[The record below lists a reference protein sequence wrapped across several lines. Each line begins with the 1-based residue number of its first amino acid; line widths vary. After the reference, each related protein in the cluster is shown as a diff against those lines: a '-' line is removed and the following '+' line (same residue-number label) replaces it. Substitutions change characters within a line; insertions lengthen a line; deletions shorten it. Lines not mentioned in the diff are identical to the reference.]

1 MNYIIDGFNLA
12 FKIVGIAPTL
22 RNGQTDLAIK
32 QLTQFVKSKLK
43 SNKGKIII
51 VFDGRDLHR
60 QTIPSIPGIKLLFSQ
75 KPQTADDIIRDFIRK
90 TTNIENWF
98 VVSSDN
104 EIRFT
109 AQDHGAKALKSTD
122 FLKQTFAQKKIENQ
136 MSQKK
141 TNPDNVDVEYWR
153 KLSESGNKE

>member
-1 MNYIIDGFNLA
+1 MI
-12 FKIVGIAPTL
+12 
-22 RNGQTDLAIK
+22 
-32 QLTQFVKSKLK
+32 SK
-43 SNKGKIII
+43 
-51 VFDGRDLHR
+51 
-60 QTIPSIPGIKLLFSQ
+60 IPGIKLLFSQ

-153 KLSESGNKE
+153 KLFESGNKD